1 MSGRKGG
8 RTERQ
13 ARDMSKAFF
22 RIGAGLRCAAACVIL
37 SAVPPQWEVEY
48 PRRNEIERDTKKHF
62 PSPVSCLLRPAV
74 YSTNLRGAVFANG
87 GRIP

>member
-1 MSGRKGG
+1 MIAARSRIRRRAVALRGG
-8 RTERQ
+8 VWYNFHR
-13 ARDMSKAFF
+13 S
-22 RIGAGLRCAAACVIL
+22 
-37 SAVPPQWEVEY
+37 PQWEVEY

>member
-1 MSGRKGG
+1 
-8 RTERQ
+8 
-13 ARDMSKAFF
+13 MSKAVF
-22 RIGAGLRCAAACVIL
+22 RIRRRAVALRGGVWYNFHR
-37 SAVPPQWEVEY
+37 SPQWEVEY